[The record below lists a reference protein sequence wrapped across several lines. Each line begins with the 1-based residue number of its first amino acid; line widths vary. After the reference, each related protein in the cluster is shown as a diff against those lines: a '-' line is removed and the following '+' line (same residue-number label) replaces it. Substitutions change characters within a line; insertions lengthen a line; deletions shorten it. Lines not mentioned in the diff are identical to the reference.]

1 MESASSSH
9 THKTAEILLTQ
20 EIMRNENL
28 LREVIKIQRIKT
40 WKSKTENEAEPKRCC
55 TDVAASEREKYMY
68 LYIYYIYSIIVVRE
82 SGKVDDLWQSRGV
95 VGDKEKAEAASLAA
109 HFPPFKF
116 QLLGR
121 QRKVIIVNGLL
132 A

>member
-1 MESASSSH
+1 M
-9 THKTAEILLTQ
+9 KTYYEKSLKFKELKLEKVKLKMKQSQSVVAPMLL
-20 EIMRNENL
+20 L
-28 LREVIKIQRIKT
+28 LREIYV
-40 WKSKTENEAEPKRCC
+40 
-55 TDVAASEREKYMY
+55 
-68 LYIYYIYSIIVVRE
+68 YIYYIYSIIVVRE